1 MPAECSPPRMQF
13 ARLGGRA
20 MVVDFGGSVMTSD
33 AGALLLGARDRA
45 IGVKSEQCWIIW
57 FLLIRDTPHVRL
69 YVLNMFRMRGS
80 RLWGSR
86 LHRACAV

>member
-20 MVVDFGGSVMTSD
+20 MVADFGGSVMTSD

-57 FLLIRDTPHVRL
+57 FGVQELRFFH
-69 YVLNMFRMRGS
+69 RGRS
-80 RLWGSR
+80 RPRIPG
-86 LHRACAV
+86 